1 MNRPPIS
8 PLDPMIYQN
17 AKNQIDFISS
27 NYNSLQIIERVQK
40 APILL
45 ITNDPKNKP
54 LILRDDF
61 ESIKKI
67 NPNEE
72 QTTRAGLKFDL
83 ITQPKT
89 ETRGLSEKTNK
100 PHSSKKRVRFGQD
113 QVIDFEEKENAHTNI
128 VRMDFQLK

>member
-27 NYNSLQIIERVQK
+27 NYNTLQIIESFKK

-54 LILRDDF
+54 LILRNDF
-61 ESIKKI
+61 ESIQNI

-72 QTTRAGLKFDL
+72 RTTRARLKFDL
-83 ITQPKT
+83 STQPKT
-89 ETRGLSEKTNK
+89 ETKGLNEKTNI
-100 PHSSKKRVRFGQD
+100 PISSKKRVRFGQD
-113 QVIDFEEKENAHTNI
+113 QVIDFEDKENADTNI
-128 VRMDFQLK
+128 VRMDF